1 MNMKIVLV
9 SMRKYKMCL
18 GWKYRL
24 KNFISI
30 SKMWSGEIIQF
41 RILCEYGFDID
52 LRQGSFIDKM
62 LTDKEKRSF
71 WLRMDLLKRKN

>member
-1 MNMKIVLV
+1 MKIVFV

-24 KNFISI
+24 KNFITI
-30 SKMWSGEIIQF
+30 SRVWSGKIIQF

-52 LRQGSFIDKM
+52 LRKRGFQITDL
-62 LTDKEKRSF
+62 LTDKEKKSF
-71 WLRMDLLKRKN
+71 WMRMNLLRRRN

>member
-1 MNMKIVLV
+1 MKIVFV

-24 KNFISI
+24 KNFITVSRVWGG
-30 SKMWSGEIIQF
+30 KIIQF

-52 LRQGSFIDKM
+52 LRKGGFKITDL
-62 LTDKEKRSF
+62 LTDKEKRSL
-71 WLRMDLLKRKN
+71 WMRMNLLRRRN